1 MPTSH
6 VTLTGTNRVPLPGS
20 RALGPTS
27 PDEWVEITV
36 KLKRKAPLDV
46 KGRPQTSM
54 TREALEQRFGAS
66 QTDIDTVT
74 RVLESNG
81 LEILKTDPATRSVQ
95 AAGPAST
102 MEKIF
107 NVRLI
112 RYTHERGDYRGRVGE
127 LQIPQELDGIVE
139 AVFGLDNRR
148 VVKRRRTLA
157 STAPALKAA
166 KPTARPWFFPAELA
180 AAYEFPPSDGAGQS
194 IGILEFG
201 GGYFPSDLS
210 AFCAAAKVNVPIV
223 IPISVDG
230 TPTDQKDGAEGE
242 VMLDIE
248 VVAGVCPQATI
259 PVYFSSFT
267 EKGWIDILDAAIHDN
282 QNNPTVLSIS
292 WGDAEDNASWT
303 AQAIMQVNEAFKEAA
318 ALQITVCVAAGDDG
332 SDDQVGDG
340 HAHVDFPASSPFVL
354 GVGGTSLRKRSG
366 SLVETTWKDGDGLR
380 KDGGGSTGGGVS
392 VVFDRPSWQTVNI
405 QSVNPGAK
413 PGRTVPD
420 VSADAS
426 AHTGYFMVVDGK
438 ATINGGTS
446 AATPLWAAF
455 LARINARLPAG
466 KRAGCVTPLLYESN
480 LGALGCNDIT
490 TGDNITAA
498 VGGYSAGTAYD
509 AVTGWGSPHGT
520 AFLKAL
526 QPLI

>member
-6 VTLTGTNRVPLPGS
+6 VTLSGTNRVPLPGS
-20 RALGPTS
+20 RVLGPAS
-27 PDEWVEITV
+27 PDEWVEVTV

-46 KGRPQTSM
+46 KGRPKKPM
-54 TREALEQRFGAS
+54 TRKALEQQFGAS
-66 QTDIDTVT
+66 QADIDKVT
-74 RVLESNG
+74 KVLESNG
-81 LEILKTDPATRSVQ
+81 LEILKADPATRSVQ
-95 AAGPAST
+95 AAGPTST
-102 MEKIF
+102 MEKVF
-107 NVRLI
+107 DVRLI
-112 RYTHERGDYRGRVGE
+112 RYAHERGDYRGRVGQ

-139 AVFGLDNRR
+139 GVFGLDNRR
-148 VVKRRRTLA
+148 VVKRRGVA
-157 STAPALKAA
+157 GTAPALKAA
-166 KPTARPWFFPAELA
+166 KPAARPWFFPAELA
-180 AAYEFPPSDGAGQS
+180 AAYNFPPGDGAGQS

-210 AFCAAAKVNVPIV
+210 AFCAAAKVQEPNV

-230 TPTDQKDGAEGE
+230 TPTDQTDGAEGE

-248 VVAGVCPQATI
+248 VVAGVCPKATI

-267 EKGWIDILDAAIHDN
+267 EKGWIDILDAAIHDADN
-282 QNNPTVLSIS
+282 SPSILSVS

-303 AQAIMQVNEAFKEAA
+303 GQAISQVNESLKEAT

-354 GVGGTSLRKRSG
+354 AVGGTTLRKRG
-366 SLVETTWKDGDGLR
+366 GTFTETTWKDGDGLR

-392 VVFDRPSWQTVNI
+392 VIFDKPSWQTQDI
-405 QSVNPGAK
+405 PSVNPGAK
-413 PGRTVPD
+413 PGRIVPD
-420 VSADAS
+420 VAADAS

-438 ATINGGTS
+438 PTINGGTS
-446 AATPLWAAF
+446 SAAPLWAAF
-455 LARINARLPAG
+455 LARINASLPAG
-466 KRAGCVTPLLYESN
+466 KRAGYVTPLLYETN
-480 LGALGCNDIT
+480 LGTSGCNDIT
-490 TGDNITAA
+490 KGDNITAA

-509 AVTGWGSPHGT
+509 AVTGWGSPNGT
-520 AFLKAL
+520 AFLNAL